1 MTVQERIL
9 SIQLM
14 EMIKENPKFAN
25 EIGIEAKIKTKG
37 VTSDE

>member
-25 EIGIEAKIKTKG
+25 EIGIEAKLKTKG
-37 VTSDE
+37 ETIDE